1 MSLPDIILASVLFL
15 ILIGFFVVVWKAASN
30 WRWFNIVAVV
40 ITMLLAITFLFPTAA
55 VLKSRSAWHK
65 VQEELELK
73 LANLKVE
80 KQELKFGEL
89 SEEDSSL
96 SGGLVE
102 LQQQIAKLGIESG
115 RLWRNLELKN
125 NSTYTPVR
133 ILLGAAP
140 SPANGVD
147 GIPGAEPADGAVPAQ
162 PLVPPEM
169 LVYCFAE
176 QADKNQLLVP
186 KFYLGAFQVKSS
198 SPTEVV
204 LVPTGNLEQYQLNY
218 MKEGKAR
225 NWSLYELLPLDGHE
239 PFLTSGSVALG
250 SNPTADI
257 DSWEVDDVSD
267 LLDEAAKS
275 IPGFVVP
282 EQTRNN
288 YVDDGRKA
296 TDDDPLL
303 SRWTKVKF
311 LKNHKIEVDS
321 QDQRSALEG
330 GFFDGNGR
338 AVDARLQRGE
348 DGNAEFKKDDTLVLI
363 EEEAKKLIDEGVCIE
378 EGRVYLRPLN
388 DYGYV
393 FRRIRLRVLAL
404 KDRMVELTREQEM
417 LNQAIAKTD
426 TMLVMNQEIK
436 LKLEQDLTQYRIESK
451 AIRDHTEKLVQQ
463 VKEMRAEMNRLEQE
477 NTELEQSLEQKHLTI
492 ERQLDALTATP

>member
-1 MSLPDIILASVLFL
+1 MSLTDIIQASVLFL
-15 ILIGFFVVVWKAASN
+15 ILIGFSVVVWKAASN

-55 VLKSRSAWHK
+55 VLKCRSAWHK

-80 KQELKFGEL
+80 KQKLKFGEL

-102 LQQQIAKLGIESG
+102 LRQQLAKLGIESG
-115 RLWRNLELKN
+115 RLWRNLESKN

-147 GIPGAEPADGAVPAQ
+147 GIPGAEPADEAVPAQ
-162 PLVPPEM
+162 PLVPPNM

-186 KFYLGAFQVKSS
+186 KFYLGAFRVEAS
-198 SPTEVV
+198 SPTEVA

-239 PFLTSGSVALG
+239 PFLTSSSVALG

-257 DSWEVDDVSD
+257 DSWLVDDVSD

-282 EQTRNN
+282 EQTRKN
-288 YVDDGRKA
+288 YVEDGRQA
-296 TDDDPLL
+296 DDDDPLL

-311 LKNHKIEVDS
+311 LENHKIEVDS

-338 AVDARLQRGE
+338 AVDARLQRGG

-378 EGRVYLRPLN
+378 EDRFYLRPLN

-404 KDRMVELTREQEM
+404 KDRKVELTREQEM
-417 LNQAIAKTD
+417 LNQAIAKTV
-426 TMLVMNQEIK
+426 TMVVMNQEIK

-463 VKEMRAEMNRLEQE
+463 TQEMRAEMNRLEQE